1 MYTSPKVPHP
11 QSKDLVLVG
20 GGHAHAL
27 VLHKW
32 AKNPLPGA
40 RATLINLNPT
50 SPYTG
55 MLPGHVAGH
64 YKLAELNIDLVRL
77 SQVAG
82 VRFVLDEVTNVDLE
96 KQRVIRKNGPDIYYD
111 ILSLDIGITLRLGK
125 LTGFD
130 DFATP
135 AKPMPL
141 FAQRWNE
148 FLHNVRNKTTAPNI
162 AVLGGGVG
170 GVELAMAM
178 QYKLQEFGGINSKVV
193 IVEQENDI
201 LKEIPTPARNKLKHH
216 LNDFGIELFC
226 NTTATRILPERVEL
240 STGKSLQA
248 NFVVGTAGAKP
259 FGWMQEIGIPCD
271 KGFIVVDRFLKSPAN
286 PSVFAVGDCASFQDC
301 PLPKAG
307 VYAVRQA
314 PILYQNLKASLI
326 GKKLVPYRPQ
336 ADFLKLIST
345 GRKHA
350 VGLKNGIAFEGGSI
364 WKLKD
369 YIDRKFMGQFEQEMP
384 RPKFELPLEAA
395 MGSNE
400 ILRES
405 NMLCGGCGAKV
416 SHTSLQSALQG
427 FANTHSELNPDAAEI
442 NVGSNTLVVS
452 TDHLRS
458 FISDHSLFAR
468 IAALHAMSDIW
479 AKGAKPR
486 HALASITLPRM
497 SDTLQRETLREIMES
512 SAQTFKGN
520 GVEII
525 GGHTTQGAEL
535 TIGFTV
541 LGDSPEPYVSH
552 KGAQPGHVIV
562 LTKPL
567 GTGVILAGL
576 MLGKVN
582 GETLYRCLDLMTRSS
597 EKISQTLK
605 HYVSTMTDI
614 TGFGLAGHLQ
624 NLLESSRV
632 GATLKSESIPIVEG
646 ALELSANGVRS
657 SLWKANSNIPLKVT
671 NNTAAVNLLF
681 DPQTSG
687 GLLATISEKNL
698 ALLQPRFDEIALDIH
713 SIGKITEGLPLIE
726 IS

>member
-1 MYTSPKVPHP
+1 MRENSHP

-20 GGHAHAL
+20 GGHTHAL

-32 AKNPLPGA
+32 AMEPLPGA
-40 RATLINLNPT
+40 RVTLINLNPA

-64 YKLAELNIDLVRL
+64 YQLDEVNIDLVRL
-77 SQVAG
+77 SQLAG
-82 VRFVLDEVTNVDLE
+82 VKFVLDEVINVDLL

-111 ILSLDIGITLRLGK
+111 ILSLDIGITLTMGK

-135 AKPMPL
+135 AKPMPM
-141 FAQRWNE
+141 FAQRWNQ
-148 FLHNVRNKTTAPNI
+148 FLEKVRDKIITPNI
-162 AVLGGGVG
+162 VVLGGGVG

-178 QYKLQEFGGINSKVV
+178 KYKLQEFSGVNSKVV

-201 LKEIPTPARNKLKHH
+201 LKEIPIPARNKLKRH
-216 LNDFGIELFC
+216 LNRFGIELIC
-226 NTTATRILPERVEL
+226 NTTATSILPERVEL

-259 FGWMQEIGIPCD
+259 FGWVQEIGVPCD
-271 KGFIVVDRFLKSPAN
+271 KGFIVVDRYLKSPSY
-286 PSVFAVGDCASFQDC
+286 PSVFAVGDCAAFQHN

-314 PILYQNLKASLI
+314 PILYQNLKASLT

-336 ADFLKLIST
+336 SDFLKLIST

-350 VGLKNGIAFEGGSI
+350 VGLKNGITFEGGSI

-369 YIDRKFMGQFEQEMP
+369 YIDRKFMGKFEQEMP
-384 RPKFELPLEAA
+384 MPKIELPLEAA
-395 MGSNE
+395 KGSNE
-400 ILRES
+400 ILRDS
-405 NMLCGGCGAKV
+405 KMLCGGCGAKV
-416 SHTSLQSALQG
+416 THTSLQSALHG
-427 FANTHSELNPDAAEI
+427 FTNGHSELNPDAAEI
-442 NVGSNTLVVS
+442 TIGSNTMVIS

-468 IAALHAMSDIW
+468 ITALHAMSDIW

-497 SDTLQRETLREIMES
+497 SETLQRETLREIMES
-512 SAQTFKGN
+512 SAQTFKES

-541 LGDSPEPYVSH
+541 LGDSSDPYISH
-552 KGAQPGHVIV
+552 QGAQPGHVLV

-582 GETLYRCLDLMTRSS
+582 GETLYKCLDLMTRSS

-605 HYVSTMTDI
+605 HYVSTMTDV

-624 NLLESSRV
+624 NILVSSRV
-632 GATLKSESIPIVEG
+632 GAILQSESIPMIEG
-646 ALELSANGVRS
+646 AMELSADGVRS
-657 SLWKANSNIPLKVT
+657 SLWKANSNIPLKVI
-671 NNTAAVNLLF
+671 NNSAAVNLLF

-687 GLLATISEKNL
+687 GLLATISEENL
-698 ALLQPRFDEIALDIH
+698 ALLQSRGDEIASDIH
-713 SIGKITEGLPLIE
+713 PIGKITEGPPLIE